1 LEKVTDLHI
10 HTSTLTDVSTLA
22 RLKQLKRLHL
32 QNNRNLTDVSA
43 LAGLTQLRFINLN
56 NNPKLTKANIAKL
69 QMALPDC
76 DIVPKVTK

>member
-1 LEKVTDLHI
+1 M
-10 HTSTLTDVSTLA
+10 STLA
-22 RLKQLKRLHL
+22 RLTQLKRLHL

-56 NNPKLTKANIAKL
+56 NNPKLTKAEIAKL
-69 QMALPDC
+69 QTALPDC